1 MRSID
6 SLSEKVCDC
15 VCDCVVVYD
24 CVWLCMI
31 VHENEKGGAVRHRV
45 PDRAVKGEARTER
58 PPEEVVPRERLELSE
73 TSV

>member
-1 MRSID
+1 
-6 SLSEKVCDC
+6 
-15 VCDCVVVYD
+15 
-24 CVWLCMI
+24 MI